1 MAKIDTNSGLY
12 ALAQNSRTV
21 GGKDP
26 IVVTKPT
33 TTNKYAAVL
42 QEQAAAGTATPSVAG
57 ETATAAAKRQAQVN
71 SYAQVLKNQTAT
83 KSVAGETAGAE
94 IQKNPVVPQTEP
106 VVQPTTQQKVSYIDG
121 NGDKQIGYAEVVAQ
135 PEAPA
140 AETQAENT
148 VDYWSTMKDMYTRLY
163 DEAVAANDAQAAL
176 AAERAAAAADEQLAA
191 LAAEYEG
198 TNRQLYRDYMQTQR
212 VLPQQ
217 LAAQGYTGGLT
228 ESARLR
234 LGISYQDALA
244 RNEQARIAA
253 AAGIGNERAQ
263 TKYEIAAA
271 AAEAN
276 RQALANQN
284 AQMIALEQERYQYD
298 QALKEAR
305 VQQMAAAGDFT
316 GMLDLGY
323 SQDEVDYLT
332 RVWLLENPNVLST
345 WIAAHPVDAERLG
358 LTTKT
363 TTAVYTPVQKT
374 PAQLIAD
381 NQQARDYGEILRVQ
395 AAANDMVR
403 DGAAPQEVK
412 RQLEEGVK
420 TGTIS
425 YAAASAANAAITNP
439 LAGLPTSELNAI
451 KRAQK

>member
-21 GGKDP
+21 SGKDP

-42 QEQAAAGTATPSVAG
+42 QAQAAAGTATPSVAG
-57 ETATAAAKRQAQVN
+57 ETATAAAQRQAQVN

-83 KSVAGETAGAE
+83 SSVAGETAGAE

-148 VDYWSTMKDMYTRLY
+148 VDYWSTMKDMYTKLY

-191 LAAEYEG
+191 LAAQYEG

-217 LAAQGYTGGLT
+217 LAAQGYTGGLS

-263 TKYEIAAA
+263 TEYEIAAA

-284 AQMIALEQERYQYD
+284 AQLIALEQERYSYE
-298 QALKEAR
+298 QAMKEAR
-305 VQQMAAAGDFT
+305 AQQMAAAGDFS
-316 GMLDLGY
+316 GMLELGY
-323 SQDEVDYLT
+323 SQDDVDYLT
-332 RVWLLENPNVLST
+332 QIWLLENPGAKKA

-374 PAQLIAD
+374 AAQLIAD